1 MNRSIRIALVAAVVV
16 LLAVSGFATELS
28 FNVPVTL
35 NGKQLAPGK
44 YKVKLT
50 ENGGATEVVFYQGKT
65 AVASA
70 PAKLVDNARAFR
82 YDGFVLKQNP
92 DGSNSLTEIQFA
104 GKKGAVMIENAGAAL
119 SIGK

>member
-1 MNRSIRIALVAAVVV
+1 MNKLMRIVLTTAVVA
-16 LLAVSGFATELS
+16 LLAIGSFATELS
-28 FNVPVTL
+28 FNVPVTV
-35 NGKQLAPGK
+35 NGKQLEPGK

-70 PAKLVDNARAFR
+70 PAKLVDNPRASR

-92 DGSNSLTEIQFA
+92 DGSSSLTEVHFA
-104 GKKGAVMIENAGAAL
+104 GKKQIVKVEAAGSAP
-119 SIGK
+119 SMGK